1 MSYLTTA
8 LKNTLTDALALR
20 IDMSGHKHL
29 RLVIEDI
36 HANDDL
42 LTKDL
47 LLKLINEFK
56 YSNLLIPAKKEN
68 GTLNFIIYD
77 DEDAKI
83 TPLFTDRDEFRKFYK
98 ADDIEVLENTFELY
112 QNIIKTTDI
121 EGYILNPASEKYLFT
136 ERFIL
141 GITNL
146 PKTNFYTSDPYTEDE
161 LKSLYASIDNN
172 DLENF
177 IEKREN
183 AGYYEALFEKLSH
196 STVLALM
203 LSPNDLSEY
212 AEDGLISMK
221 TTGPLAQMHVDRIGG
236 EYATIF
242 TSKEKMKTVKT
253 DYFRYSQ
260 IVNVATLVN
269 FVLSEDMDGIVIN
282 PESDNV
288 LIPRGELLKY
298 CLGFEKFANDE
309 RLSTSIFYM
318 FVI

>member
-1 MSYLTTA
+1 MSA
-8 LKNTLTDALALR
+8 
-20 IDMSGHKHL
+20 HKHL
-29 RLVIEDI
+29 RQVIEDI
-36 HANDDL
+36 HANDDR

-47 LLKLINEFK
+47 LLRLVNEFK

-68 GTLNFIIYD
+68 GTLNFIIYE
-77 DEDAKI
+77 DEEAVI
-83 TPLFTDRDEFRKFYK
+83 TPLFTDMDEFHKFYRQ
-98 ADDIEVLENTFELY
+98 DDIQVLENSFELY

-136 ERFIL
+136 EKFIL
-141 GITNL
+141 EITNL
-146 PKTNFYTSDPYTEDE
+146 PKTNFYTTEPYTEDE
-161 LKSLYASIDNN
+161 LRQIHDSIDNRE
-172 DLENF
+172 LENF

-183 AGYYEALFEKLSH
+183 AGYYEGLFEKMSR

-203 LSPNDLSEY
+203 ISPNDLSQY
-212 AEDGLISMK
+212 AENGIISMQE
-221 TTGPLAQMHVDRIGG
+221 TGPLARMHMDMIGG

-242 TSKEKMKTVKT
+242 TSEDKLREVNT
-253 DYFRYSQ
+253 DYNKYSQ

-298 CLGFEKFANDE
+298 SLGFEKFANDE
-309 RLSTSIFYM
+309 KLSTSMFYL
-318 FVI
+318 FTI